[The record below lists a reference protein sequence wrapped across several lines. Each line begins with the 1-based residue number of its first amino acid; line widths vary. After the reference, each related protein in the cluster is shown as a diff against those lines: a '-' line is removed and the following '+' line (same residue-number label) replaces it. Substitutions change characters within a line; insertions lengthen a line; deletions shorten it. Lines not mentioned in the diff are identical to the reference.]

1 MKFSLMTAI
10 LACMIISDV
19 SKCYAESI
27 ISKLD
32 SDNTI
37 TIDGKRFFPIGIYS
51 VPNGSEPFKE
61 LADAGFNL
69 VRCDTKEQL
78 DIANKY
84 GLKVWV
90 SLGDGLDLS
99 KETEQRKQSISNKV
113 AELKDHSALL
123 AWESMDEPAWTW
135 KKPWEPRTSAE
146 GLAQGHKF
154 VKELDLNHLLWIN
167 HAPRNTE
174 KTLTKFSQYTDILA
188 CDVYP
193 VISKDID
200 ADKTYAI
207 MPNGKQT
214 DLANQ
219 TISCVGEY
227 VDKMKKSAGENRTTW
242 IVLQGFAWDNEQNPN
257 NPLYPTYEE
266 TRFMAY
272 NAIIHGV
279 KGILYWGT
287 HSMPQPSQHW
297 TNLKKV
303 SRELGD
309 LMPVLASPDVSCNLT
324 LDYEEMGFSI
334 DCGVEYLIKEN
345 YNVKY
350 MLTANTTIG
359 TAKVTFSGISFPAQS
374 VEVMFENR
382 SIAISDGSFMDE
394 FEPYG
399 VHVYKFK

>member
-1 MKFSLMTAI
+1 MKFFLMTAI
-10 LACMIISDV
+10 LACIIV
-19 SKCYAESI
+19 GKCYAVSI

-32 SDNTI
+32 SDSTI
-37 TIDGKRFFPIGIYS
+37 TVDGKRFFPIGIYY
-51 VPNGSEPFKE
+51 VPKGSEPFKE

-69 VRCDTKEQL
+69 VKCDTKEQL
-78 DIANKY
+78 DMANIY

-90 SLGDGLDLS
+90 SLGDELDLS
-99 KETEQRKQSISNKV
+99 NKTEERKQSIKSKV
-113 AELKDHSALL
+113 AELKDHPALL

-135 KKPWEPRTSAE
+135 KRDWEPRASAE
-146 GLAQGHKF
+146 GLSQGHKF
-154 VKELDLNHLLWIN
+154 VKELDPNHLLWIN

-174 KTLTKFSQYTDILA
+174 KTLTKFSQYADILA

-227 VDKMKKSAGENRTTW
+227 VDKMKMSAGENRGTW
-242 IVLQGFAWDNEQNPN
+242 IVLQGFAWDNEQNPK

-272 NAIIHGV
+272 DAIIHGV
-279 KGILYWGT
+279 KGIFYWGT
-287 HSMPQPSQHW
+287 YSMPQPSQHW
-297 TNLKKV
+297 TDLKKV

-309 LMPVLASPDVSCNLT
+309 LMPVLASPDVPCNLT
-324 LDYEEMGFSI
+324 LDYEEMGYSI
-334 DCGVEYLIKEN
+334 DKGIEYLVKEHDG
-345 YNVKY
+345 VKY
-350 MLTANTTIG
+350 MISANTTIG
-359 TAKVTFSGISFPAQS
+359 PVKVSFSGIPLSAQS
-374 VEVMFENR
+374 AEVMFENR
-382 SIAISDGSFMDE
+382 NIAISNNSFMDTY
-394 FEPYG
+394 EPYG
-399 VHVYKFK
+399 VHVYKLK